1 MIDAPQA
8 LEIKSLSPFID
19 PFFVNET
26 PSVFTVGDDGVS
38 IYFPS
43 SSRKTNYALVSPQPV
58 NTKVR
63 MEFNRSGVKATLQ
76 SEEEAYQHQ
85 LQLERDEKR
94 KAEQDKSEQA
104 AQREAQEAAQF
115 NESLNIPFRW
125 CSDIKVVMSGM
136 QENSNGSGFN
146 RRTVQHVRV
155 LEDYTDGRFSRK
167 KGDFL
172 CGTDHSKN
180 QGYTDHAWDSE
191 SKSRV
196 TCKQCI
202 KVAKRFVK

>member
-1 MIDAPQA
+1 MPQAPQE
-8 LEIKSLSPFID
+8 LELRSLSPFID
-19 PFFVNET
+19 PFFMNAT
-26 PSVFTVGDDGVS
+26 PSVFTVGDDGIS

-43 SSRKTNYALVSPQPV
+43 GTSKTNYELVKPLPAK
-58 NTKVR
+58 TKVR
-63 MEFNRSGVKATLQ
+63 MEVGRFGIKATLQ
-76 SEEEAYQHQ
+76 SEVEAYQHH
-85 LQLERDEKR
+85 LQLEREEKR
-94 KAEQDKSEQA
+94 KVEQA
-104 AQREAQEAAQF
+104 KADQVALKVAQEAAEF
-115 NESLNIPFRW
+115 NASLNIPFKW

-146 RRTVQHVRV
+146 RRTVQHVRI
-155 LEDYTDGRFSRK
+155 LEDYADGRFSRK

-172 CGTDHSKN
+172 CGTDHSKH

-202 KVAKRFVK
+202 KVAKRFNN

>member
-1 MIDAPQA
+1 MIAVPQL
-8 LEIKSLSPFID
+8 LEIKSTSQFVD

-26 PSVFTVGDDGVS
+26 PNTFTVGDDGVS

-43 SSRKTNYALVSPQPV
+43 GERKTNYALVSPLPA

-63 MEFNRSGVKATLQ
+63 MELSRAGVKVTLQ
-76 SEEEAYQHQ
+76 SEVEAYQHQ
-85 LQLERDEKR
+85 LQLERDGKR
-94 KAEQDKSEQA
+94 KAKQVKSEQA
-104 AQREAQEAAQF
+104 ALRATQEAAEF
-115 NESLNIPFRW
+115 NASLNIPFKW
-125 CSDIKVVMSGM
+125 CSDIKVVMSGL
-136 QENSNGSGFN
+136 QENSNGSGSN
-146 RRTVQHVRV
+146 RRTVEHVRV

-172 CGTDHSKN
+172 CGTDHSKH
-180 QGYTDHAWDSE
+180 QGYTDHAWHSE

>member
-1 MIDAPQA
+1 MQLFYYAQEAPMIDVPQP
-8 LEIKSLSPFID
+8 LEIKHTSPFVD

-26 PSVFTVGDDGVS
+26 PNIFTVGDDGVS

-43 SSRKTNYALVSPQPV
+43 GSRKTNYALVSPLPA
-58 NTKVR
+58 NTKIR
-63 MEFNRSGVKATLQ
+63 MEFSRAGVKATLQ
-76 SEEEAYQHQ
+76 SEVEAYQHQ
-85 LQLERDEKR
+85 LELERDEKR
-94 KAEQDKSEQA
+94 KAEQVKSEQA
-104 AQREAQEAAQF
+104 VLRAAQEAAEF

-167 KGDFL
+167 KGDAVL
-172 CGTDHSKN
+172 TTVNIKAIQTTLGTR
-180 QGYTDHAWDSE
+180 
-191 SKSRV
+191 SR
-196 TCKQCI
+196 K
-202 KVAKRFVK
+202 AE

>member
-1 MIDAPQA
+1 MKNIPQP
-8 LEIKSLSPFID
+8 LEIKSLSPFVD

-26 PSVFTVGDDGVS
+26 PNVFVVGDDCVS

-43 SSRKTNYALVSPQPV
+43 GKSKTNYALVSPLPA

-63 MEFNRSGVKATLQ
+63 MEFSRAGVKATLQ
-76 SEEEAYQHQ
+76 SEVEAYQHQ
-85 LQLERDEKR
+85 LQFERDEKR
-94 KAEQDKSEQA
+94 KAEQDKLEQA
-104 AQREAQEAAQF
+104 VLRAAQEAAEF

-155 LEDYTDGRFSRK
+155 LEAYTDGRFSRK

-172 CGTDHSKN
+172 CGPDHSKH

-191 SKSRV
+191 SKSQV

-202 KVAKRFVK
+202 KIAKRFVK